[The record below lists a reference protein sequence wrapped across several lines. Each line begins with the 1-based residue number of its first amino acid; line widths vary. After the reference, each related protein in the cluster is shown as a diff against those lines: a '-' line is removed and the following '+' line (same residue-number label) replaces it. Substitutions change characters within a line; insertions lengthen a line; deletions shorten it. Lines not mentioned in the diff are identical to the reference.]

1 MSAVALAEPLTPEW
15 FAQRRKGIGASEIA
29 AVMGISPWESPFSL
43 YWRKVNGW
51 EQDPSPEMSAGQRLE
66 PVIAEWWADECDPL
80 ENLAVADSPLLA
92 HPDRPWQL
100 ASPDR
105 LIGFR
110 RTCGPCD
117 AGIPTICVC
126 DQMDPNSPPLAVLEC
141 KYIAVSWDGWGD
153 PDSDDIPVHY
163 RAQVQWQCD
172 VLGVDTW
179 YLAALGPGGFRQY
192 HGRRDEKDLKVM
204 VEYGRRFMARLDAGD
219 PPPLD
224 DHTATLATVKRL
236 HPDLDD
242 EPVEVPASIAT
253 AYRRACAME
262 RKAKALKTR
271 YETRLRAEM
280 GRARKA
286 THNGSFVASRSIYDV
301 AEHTV
306 KAHTVD
312 RLNPPRAKKD
322 TS

>member
-1 MSAVALAEPLTPEW
+1 MTAVQLAEPLTPEW
-15 FAQRRKGIGASEIA
+15 FAQRRQGIGASEIA

-51 EQDPSPEMSAGQRLE
+51 EQEPSPEMSAGQRLE
-66 PVIAEWWADECDPL
+66 PVIAEWWMDECDPL
-80 ENLAVADSPLLA
+80 ENLAIGPSPLVA

-105 LIGFR
+105 IVGFR

-117 AGIPTICVC
+117 AGLPGTCAC
-126 DQMDPNSPPLAVLEC
+126 DQLDPNSPPLAVLEL
-141 KYIAVSWDGWGD
+141 KYVAQSWDGWGE

-163 RAQVQWQCD
+163 RAQVLWQCD
-172 VLGVDTW
+172 VVDVQDW

-192 HGRRDEKDLKVM
+192 HGRRDERDLRVM
-204 VEYGRRFMARLDAGD
+204 REYGRRFMDRLEAGD
-219 PPPLD
+219 PPPID
-224 DHTATLATVKRL
+224 DHAATLATVKRL

-242 EPVEVPASIAT
+242 TEVEVDSRIANH
-253 AYRRACAME
+253 YRRACEMD
-262 RKAKALKTR
+262 RKAGALKKR
-271 YETRLRAEM
+271 YEALLRAEM

-286 THNGSFVASRSIYDV
+286 TSGGAFVASRSIYDV

-312 RLNPPRAKKD
+312 RLNPLRAKKEL
-322 TS
+322 S

>member
-1 MSAVALAEPLTPEW
+1 MTAVALAEPLTPEW
-15 FAQRRKGIGASEIA
+15 YEQRRRGIGASEIA

-51 EQDPSPEMSAGQRLE
+51 ESEPSSEMSAGQRLE

-80 ENLAVADSPLLA
+80 ENLAIGPGRLMA
-92 HPDRPWQL
+92 HPARPWQV
-100 ASPDR
+100 ATPDR
-105 LIGFR
+105 IIGFR

-117 AGIPTICVC
+117 ADIPTACVC
-126 DQMDPNSPPLAVLEC
+126 NEIDPNSPPLAVLEL
-141 KYIAVSWDGWGD
+141 KYVAMSWDGWGE
-153 PDSDDIPVHY
+153 PDSDEIPVHY
-163 RAQVQWQCD
+163 RAQVLWQCD
-172 VLGVDTW
+172 VLDVEDW

-192 HGRRDEKDLKVM
+192 HGRRDEADLKVM
-204 VEYGRRFMARLDAGD
+204 REYGRRFMAQLEAGE

-242 EPVEVPASIAT
+242 AEVEVAERIA
-253 AYRRACAME
+253 ANYRRACAME

-271 YETRLRAEM
+271 YEVVLRLEM
-280 GRARKA
+280 GRAKRA
-286 THNGSFVASRSIYDV
+286 TSGGQFVASRSIYDV

-312 RLNPPRAKKD
+312 RLNPPREKK
-322 TS
+322 TP